1 MVWLSIPTAGKLDP
15 HWEGRWSAK
24 SVKTPL
30 TVEIT
35 DGVRTKIVHVNRIR
49 QRVVL
54 NSIKVEEPSR
64 RVLQEPHQNWE
75 APQNDHFE
83 TPGNTVSLPVHRENQ
98 DVAQDFPDDTEVL
111 PVQPEHV
118 EIPQGNG
125 TDDQQHTEEERR
137 YPERIRRPP
146 DRYR

>member
-1 MVWLSIPTAGKLDP
+1 MELEPRLFMSTVYDNMLCPTASKWRNP
-15 HWEGRWSAK
+15 
-24 SVKTPL
+24 
-30 TVEIT
+30 
-35 DGVRTKIVHVNRIR
+35 
-49 QRVVL
+49 
-54 NSIKVEEPSR
+54 R

-75 APQNDHFE
+75 APQIDHFE
-83 TPGNTVSLPVHRENQ
+83 TPGNTVPLPVHRENQ

-137 YPERIRRPP
+137 YPEWIRRPP
-146 DRYR
+146 DRYH